1 MSKIIDRIKGNA
13 EQLAAIR
20 SEISEIEDGA
30 KAKTDLLKAKRE
42 DLQMAL
48 IADLKKEGLA
58 SIKTSAGDSYLLS
71 KRKGVNIVNDALAM
85 EWAIQNRA
93 IMIDRRMVATRL
105 AKADEIPLGFE
116 MVETE
121 FISVRGAKAPKED

>member
-1 MSKIIDRIKGNA
+1 MSKIIERIKENA

-20 SEISEIEDGA
+20 AEIGDIEDAA
-30 KAKTDLLKAKRE
+30 KAKTDVLKAKRE

-85 EWAIQNRA
+85 EWAIENRA
-93 IMIDRRMVATRL
+93 ITIDRRMVATRL
-105 AKADEIPLGFE
+105 AKADEIPDGFE
-116 MVETE
+116 LVETE
-121 FISVRGAKAPKED
+121 FISVRGGKVSKEE